1 MLNFHFG
8 CSFTSHRN
16 AQTQLLQIVS
26 VRNGNWIQVA
36 IGNEIPT
43 TGKFSSFQWLNVQE
57 KLFLFFLLYFF
68 AYFSTQCTFFGL
80 FIWSLV
86 RWRLALPS
94 DANALF
100 CFKLK
105 RKICF
110 FFFLLPNW
118 AERKQKDKICFW
130 CAQTRKTVKHE
141 FLWVP
146 NAPKLLN
153 CWNCSTAS
161 VIQSWRDVEWIWR
174 EHKNAFTY
182 FRLMRGESLTVCVLP
197 ADLDNDTRTLS
208 TVKAREFG
216 SFRFCYWLPRIE

>member
-1 MLNFHFG
+1 MRK
-8 CSFTSHRN
+8 RN
-16 AQTQLLQIVS
+16 CFRSCLS
-26 VRNGNWIQVA
+26 EM
-36 IGNEIPT
+36 EI
-43 TGKFSSFQWLNVQE
+43 E
-57 KLFLFFLLYFF
+57 
-68 AYFSTQCTFFGL
+68 
-80 FIWSLV
+80 
-86 RWRLALPS
+86 
-94 DANALF
+94 
-100 CFKLK
+100 FKLQLAMK
-105 RKICF
+105 FRRQGNSLHFNGWTYRRNCF
-110 FFFLLPNW
+110 FSFYFTFLRISQHNARFLVSLFGHWYVDDWLCRAMPTHFSVSNWNGRFVFFFLLPNW